1 MKHLTA
7 STSPS
12 PFSGENWFDPLED
25 AIRFRVRAFIEAVVA
40 EEAQAALGGRARYQR
55 SGAPKG
61 YRNGHRHRQLVGTFG
76 ALTVSLPRV
85 RLLDGDGGEKEWRS
99 QTIQAYK
106 RLTKRAE
113 AIIANTYLAGTNTRR
128 VRRAL
133 AGLFGGKVGK
143 DAVSRAWRKVKTDW
157 ESWQARDLSGE
168 DVVRLILDGTGVK
181 ARLDGRVLSI
191 PLLVVL
197 GVRRDGQKVLLAVKN
212 MGGETEAA
220 WRHVLED
227 LLGRGLKAP
236 ELLIVDGGKGL
247 EAALASLWSDIPV
260 QRCTVHKER
269 NLLAHAPKA
278 LHDEV
283 KADYTDM
290 MYAENAEQ
298 VRKKRKA
305 FLAKWRL
312 RCRGVA
318 DSLEEAGERLFTF
331 LRYPPQQW
339 KSLRTTNAI
348 ERLHGEF
355 KRRVKTQCALPNAE
369 TAAMLFWALMAS
381 GQITMRRVGGWQ
393 TLADPA
399 VTAPADEIFAA
410 RRPPFTVSEPLET
423 TPTKE
428 AVSARIAPAASTV
441 ASRPAMTESSAK
453 ALPPISAA
461 PLKSAARAITAPAL
475 AIFRPAGLAGSA
487 ELMSRPVS
495 SRFRYARPGCARR

>member
-168 DVVRLILDGTGVK
+168 DIVRLILDGTGVK

-227 LLGRGLKAP
+227 L
-236 ELLIVDGGKGL
+236 
-247 EAALASLWSDIPV
+247 
-260 QRCTVHKER
+260 
-269 NLLAHAPKA
+269 
-278 LHDEV
+278 
-283 KADYTDM
+283 
-290 MYAENAEQ
+290 
-298 VRKKRKA
+298 
-305 FLAKWRL
+305 
-312 RCRGVA
+312 
-318 DSLEEAGERLFTF
+318 
-331 LRYPPQQW
+331 
-339 KSLRTTNAI
+339 
-348 ERLHGEF
+348 
-355 KRRVKTQCALPNAE
+355 
-369 TAAMLFWALMAS
+369 
-381 GQITMRRVGGWQ
+381 
-393 TLADPA
+393 
-399 VTAPADEIFAA
+399 
-410 RRPPFTVSEPLET
+410 
-423 TPTKE
+423 
-428 AVSARIAPAASTV
+428 
-441 ASRPAMTESSAK
+441 
-453 ALPPISAA
+453 
-461 PLKSAARAITAPAL
+461 
-475 AIFRPAGLAGSA
+475 
-487 ELMSRPVS
+487 
-495 SRFRYARPGCARR
+495 ARPWPEGAGASDRRRRQGPGGGAGQPVE